1 MQGGLNMFFSAAFK
15 AKARAALRQHWQ
27 TALLIA
33 LIVNLPSLLVQ
44 GISAFTKND
53 VTARLED
60 LVLQASGSAAAMNAL
75 PDAVLSMLSE
85 SGIITMMVLSA
96 AAWLV
101 TPVLSVGMSH
111 WILERLRGQVLP
123 VSAVFSRLR
132 IFLKS
137 IGLRLLIVL
146 KVLLWML
153 PGLAVFLFSVIP
165 LIRANPGSSA
175 ELSSAADIS
184 FHLMSVGMIAM
195 IVLGVMGYLYYAMA
209 EFILADE
216 PEERVLSCARRSKM
230 LMKGRRGVLM
240 SLWLSF
246 LLWDL
251 LILMGSSM
259 VAGIAGS
266 VIALVLEMLGTL
278 FLSVYMLASEGV
290 FYEALRLAPAP
301 EISAEV
307 PPDDP
312 QDAEL

>member
-1 MQGGLNMFFSAAFK
+1 MFFSAAFK
-15 AKARAALRQHWQ
+15 AKARAALQQHWQ

-44 GISAFTKND
+44 GISAFTNND
-53 VTARLED
+53 VMARLENMA
-60 LVLQASGSAAAMNAL
+60 LQASGSAAAMNAL
-75 PDAVLSMLSE
+75 PESVRSMLSE
-85 SGIITMMVLSA
+85 SGIVTMLILSA
-96 AAWLV
+96 VAWLV

-111 WILERLRGQVLP
+111 WTLERLRGQDLP

-165 LIRANPGSSA
+165 LMRANPGNSGELVSA
-175 ELSSAADIS
+175 VNIS
-184 FHLMSVGMIAM
+184 FHLVSAGMIAM
-195 IVLGVMGYLYYAMA
+195 AVLGVMGYLYYAMA

-216 PEERVLSCARRSKM
+216 PEERILSCARRSKM
-230 LMKGRRGVLM
+230 LMKGRRSVLM

-246 LLWDL
+246 LLWYL
-251 LILMGSSM
+251 LILMVSSM
-259 VAGIAGS
+259 VAGIAGA
-266 VIALVLEMLGTL
+266 VIALVLQMLGSL

-301 EISAEV
+301 QIPADT

-312 QDAEL
+312 QDIGP

>member
-1 MQGGLNMFFSAAFK
+1 MFFSAAFK
-15 AKARAALRQHWQ
+15 AKARAALQQHWQ

-53 VTARLED
+53 VTARLENMA
-60 LVLQASGSAAAMNAL
+60 LQASGSAAAMNAL
-75 PDAVLSMLSE
+75 PESVRSMLSE
-85 SGIITMMVLSA
+85 SGIVTMLILSA
-96 AAWLV
+96 VAWLV
-101 TPVLSVGMSH
+101 TPVLSVGMTH
-111 WILERLRGQVLP
+111 WTLERLRGQDLP

-165 LIRANPGSSA
+165 LMRANPGNSGELVSA
-175 ELSSAADIS
+175 VNIS
-184 FHLMSVGMIAM
+184 FHLVSAGMIAM
-195 IVLGVMGYLYYAMA
+195 AVLGVMGYLYYAMA

-216 PEERVLSCARRSKM
+216 PEERILSCARRSKM
-230 LMKGRRGVLM
+230 LMKGRRSVLM

-246 LLWDL
+246 LLWYL
-251 LILMGSSM
+251 LILMVSSM
-259 VAGIAGS
+259 VAGIAGA
-266 VIALVLEMLGTL
+266 VIALVLQMLGSL

-301 EISAEV
+301 QNPADT

-312 QDAEL
+312 QDIGP

>member
-1 MQGGLNMFFSAAFK
+1 MFFSAAFK
-15 AKARAALRQHWQ
+15 AKARAALQQHWQ

-44 GISAFTKND
+44 GISAFTNND
-53 VTARLED
+53 VMARLENMA
-60 LVLQASGSAAAMNAL
+60 LQASGSAAAMNAL
-75 PDAVLSMLSE
+75 PESVRSMLSE
-85 SGIITMMVLSA
+85 SGIVTMLILSA
-96 AAWLV
+96 VARLV
-101 TPVLSVGMSH
+101 TPVLSVGMTH
-111 WILERLRGQVLP
+111 WTLERLRGQDLP

-165 LIRANPGSSA
+165 LMRANPGNSGELVSA
-175 ELSSAADIS
+175 VNIS
-184 FHLMSVGMIAM
+184 FHLVSAGMIAM
-195 IVLGVMGYLYYAMA
+195 AVLGVMGYLYYAMA

-216 PEERVLSCARRSKM
+216 PEERILSCARRSKM
-230 LMKGRRGVLM
+230 LMKGRRSVLM

-246 LLWDL
+246 LLWYL
-251 LILMGSSM
+251 LILMVSSM
-259 VAGIAGS
+259 VAGIAGA
-266 VIALVLEMLGTL
+266 VIALVLQMLGSL

-301 EISAEV
+301 QIPADT

-312 QDAEL
+312 QDVVS

>member
-1 MQGGLNMFFSAAFK
+1 MFFSAAFK
-15 AKARAALRQHWQ
+15 AKARAALQQHWQ

-44 GISAFTKND
+44 GISAFTNND
-53 VTARLED
+53 LMARLENMA
-60 LVLQASGSAAAMNAL
+60 LQASGSAAAMNAL
-75 PDAVLSMLSE
+75 PESVRSMLSE
-85 SGIITMMVLSA
+85 SGIVTMLILSA
-96 AAWLV
+96 VAWLV
-101 TPVLSVGMSH
+101 TPVLSVGMTH
-111 WILERLRGQVLP
+111 WTLERLRGQDLP

-165 LIRANPGSSA
+165 LMRANPGNSGELVSA
-175 ELSSAADIS
+175 VNIS
-184 FHLMSVGMIAM
+184 FHLVSAGMIAM
-195 IVLGVMGYLYYAMA
+195 AVLGVMGYLYYAMA

-216 PEERVLSCARRSKM
+216 PEERILSCARRSKM
-230 LMKGRRGVLM
+230 LMKGRRSVLM

-246 LLWDL
+246 LLWYL
-251 LILMGSSM
+251 LILMVSSM
-259 VAGIAGS
+259 VAGIAGA
-266 VIALVLEMLGTL
+266 VIALVLQMLGSL

-301 EISAEV
+301 QIPADT

-312 QDAEL
+312 QDVGP

>member
-1 MQGGLNMFFSAAFK
+1 MFFSAAFK
-15 AKARAALRQHWQ
+15 AKARAALQQHWQ

-44 GISAFTKND
+44 GISAFTNND
-53 VTARLED
+53 VMARLENMA
-60 LVLQASGSAAAMNAL
+60 LQASGSAAAMNAL
-75 PDAVLSMLSE
+75 PESVRSMLSE
-85 SGIITMMVLSA
+85 SGIVTMLILSA
-96 AAWLV
+96 VAWLV
-101 TPVLSVGMSH
+101 TPVLSVGMTH
-111 WILERLRGQVLP
+111 WTLERLRGQVLP

-165 LIRANPGSSA
+165 LMRANPGNSGELVSA
-175 ELSSAADIS
+175 VNIS
-184 FHLMSVGMIAM
+184 FHLVSAGMIAM
-195 IVLGVMGYLYYAMA
+195 AVLGVMGYLYYAMA

-216 PEERVLSCARRSKM
+216 PEERILSCARRSKM
-230 LMKGRRGVLM
+230 LMKGRRSVLM

-246 LLWDL
+246 LLWYL
-251 LILMGSSM
+251 LILMVSSM
-259 VAGIAGS
+259 VAGIAGA
-266 VIALVLEMLGTL
+266 VIALVLQMLGSL

-301 EISAEV
+301 QIPADT

-312 QDAEL
+312 QDVVS

>member
-1 MQGGLNMFFSAAFK
+1 MFFSAAFK
-15 AKARAALRQHWQ
+15 AKARAALQQHWQ

-44 GISAFTKND
+44 GISAFTNND
-53 VTARLED
+53 VMARLENMA
-60 LVLQASGSAAAMNAL
+60 LQASGSAAAMNAL
-75 PDAVLSMLSE
+75 PESVRSMLSE
-85 SGIITMMVLSA
+85 SGIVTMLILSA
-96 AAWLV
+96 VAWLV
-101 TPVLSVGMSH
+101 TPVLSVGMTH
-111 WILERLRGQVLP
+111 WTLERLRGQDLP

-165 LIRANPGSSA
+165 LMRANPGNSGELVSA
-175 ELSSAADIS
+175 VNIS
-184 FHLMSVGMIAM
+184 FHLVSAGMIAM
-195 IVLGVMGYLYYAMA
+195 AVLGVMGYLYYAMA

-216 PEERVLSCARRSKM
+216 PEERILSCARRSKM
-230 LMKGRRGVLM
+230 LMKGRRSVLM

-246 LLWDL
+246 LLWYL
-251 LILMGSSM
+251 LILMVSSM
-259 VAGIAGS
+259 VAGIAGA
-266 VIALVLEMLGTL
+266 VIALVLQMLGSL

-290 FYEALRLAPAP
+290 FYEALRLSPAP
-301 EISAEV
+301 QIPADT

-312 QDAEL
+312 QDIGP

>member
-1 MQGGLNMFFSAAFK
+1 MFFSAAFR

-60 LVLQASGSAAAMNAL
+60 MVLQASGSTAAMNAL
-75 PDAVLSMLSE
+75 PDSVRSMLSE
-85 SGIITMMVLSA
+85 TGIITMMILSV

-111 WILERLRGQVLP
+111 WTLERLRGQDLP

-153 PGLAVFLFSVIP
+153 PGIAVFLFSVIP
-165 LIRANPGSSA
+165 LMRANPGNSG
-175 ELSSAADIS
+175 ELSSAVDIS
-184 FHLMSVGMIAM
+184 FHLVSAGMIAM
-195 IVLGVMGYLYYAMA
+195 VVLGVMGYLYYAMA

-216 PEERVLSCARRSKM
+216 PEERVLSCVRRSKM

-246 LLWDL
+246 LLWYL

-266 VIALVLEMLGTL
+266 VIALVLEMLGSL

-301 EISAEV
+301 EIPAENS
-307 PPDDP
+307 PDDSQDDP
-312 QDAEL
+312 QDTEP

>member
-1 MQGGLNMFFSAAFK
+1 MFFSAAFK
-15 AKARAALRQHWQ
+15 AKARAALQQHWQ

-44 GISAFTKND
+44 GISAFTNND
-53 VTARLED
+53 VMARLENMA
-60 LVLQASGSAAAMNAL
+60 LQASGSAAAMNAL
-75 PDAVLSMLSE
+75 PESVRSMLSE
-85 SGIITMMVLSA
+85 SGIVTMLILSA
-96 AAWLV
+96 VAWLV

-111 WILERLRGQVLP
+111 WTLERLRGQDLP
-123 VSAVFSRLR
+123 VSTVFSRLP

-165 LIRANPGSSA
+165 LMRANPGNSGELVSA
-175 ELSSAADIS
+175 VNIS
-184 FHLMSVGMIAM
+184 FHLVSAGMIAM
-195 IVLGVMGYLYYAMA
+195 AVLGVMGYLYYAMA

-216 PEERVLSCARRSKM
+216 PEERILSCARRSKM
-230 LMKGRRGVLM
+230 LMKGRRSVLM

-246 LLWDL
+246 LLWYL
-251 LILMGSSM
+251 LILMVSSM
-259 VAGIAGS
+259 VAGIAGA
-266 VIALVLEMLGTL
+266 VIALVLQMLGSL

-301 EISAEV
+301 QIPADT

-312 QDAEL
+312 QDVGP

>member
-1 MQGGLNMFFSAAFK
+1 MFFSAAFK
-15 AKARAALRQHWQ
+15 AKARAALQQHWQ

-44 GISAFTKND
+44 GISAFTNND
-53 VTARLED
+53 EMARLENMA
-60 LVLQASGSAAAMNAL
+60 LQASGSAAAMNAL
-75 PDAVLSMLSE
+75 PESVRSMLSE
-85 SGIITMMVLSA
+85 SGIVTMLILSA
-96 AAWLV
+96 VAWLV
-101 TPVLSVGMSH
+101 TPVLSVGMTH
-111 WILERLRGQVLP
+111 WTLERLRGQDLP

-165 LIRANPGSSA
+165 LMRANPGNSGELVSA
-175 ELSSAADIS
+175 VNIS
-184 FHLMSVGMIAM
+184 FHLVSAGMIAM
-195 IVLGVMGYLYYAMA
+195 AVLGVMGYLYYAMA

-216 PEERVLSCARRSKM
+216 PEERILSCARRSKM

-246 LLWDL
+246 LLWYL
-251 LILMGSSM
+251 LILMVSSM
-259 VAGIAGS
+259 VAGIAGA
-266 VIALVLEMLGTL
+266 VIALVLQMLGSL

-301 EISAEV
+301 QIPADT

-312 QDAEL
+312 QDVGP

>member
-1 MQGGLNMFFSAAFK
+1 MFFSAAFK

-60 LVLQASGSAAAMNAL
+60 LVLQASGSTAAMNAL
-75 PDAVLSMLSE
+75 PDAVLGMLSE
-85 SGIITMMVLSA
+85 TGIITMMILGAV
-96 AAWLV
+96 AWLI

-111 WILERLRGQVLP
+111 WTLERLRGQELP

-137 IGLRLLIVL
+137 IGLRLFIVL

-153 PGLAVFLFSVIP
+153 PGIAVFLFSVIP
-165 LIRANPGSSA
+165 LMRANPGSSG
-175 ELSSAADIS
+175 ELSSAVEIS
-184 FHLMSVGMIAM
+184 FHLVTVGMIAM
-195 IVLGVMGYLYYAMA
+195 AVLGVMGYLYYAMA

-246 LLWDL
+246 LLWYL
-251 LILMGSSM
+251 LILMASSM

-266 VIALVLEMLGTL
+266 VIALVLEMLGSL

-301 EISAEV
+301 EISMENSSGDSQ
-307 PPDDP
+307 DDP
-312 QDAEL
+312 QDLEP

>member
-1 MQGGLNMFFSAAFK
+1 MFFSAAFK
-15 AKARAALRQHWQ
+15 AKARAALQQHWQ

-44 GISAFTKND
+44 GISAFTNND
-53 VTARLED
+53 VMARLENMA
-60 LVLQASGSAAAMNAL
+60 LQASGSAAAMNAL
-75 PDAVLSMLSE
+75 PESVRSMLSE
-85 SGIITMMVLSA
+85 SGIVTMLILSA
-96 AAWLV
+96 VAWLV
-101 TPVLSVGMSH
+101 TPVLSVGMTH
-111 WILERLRGQVLP
+111 WTLERLRGQVLP

-165 LIRANPGSSA
+165 LMRANPGNSGELVSA
-175 ELSSAADIS
+175 VNIS
-184 FHLMSVGMIAM
+184 FHLVSAGMIAM
-195 IVLGVMGYLYYAMA
+195 AVLGVMGYLYYAMA

-216 PEERVLSCARRSKM
+216 PEERILSCARRSKM
-230 LMKGRRGVLM
+230 LMKGRRSVLM

-246 LLWDL
+246 LLWYL

-278 FLSVYMLASEGV
+278 FLSVYILASEGV

-301 EISAEV
+301 EIPAEV

-312 QDAEL
+312 QDADP

>member
-1 MQGGLNMFFSAAFK
+1 MFFSAAFK
-15 AKARAALRQHWQ
+15 AKARAALQQHWQ
-27 TALLIA
+27 IALLIA

-44 GISAFTKND
+44 GISAFTNND
-53 VTARLED
+53 VMARLENMA
-60 LVLQASGSAAAMNAL
+60 LQASGSAAAMNAL
-75 PDAVLSMLSE
+75 PESVRSMLSE
-85 SGIITMMVLSA
+85 SGIVTMLILSA
-96 AAWLV
+96 VAWLV
-101 TPVLSVGMSH
+101 TPVLSVGMTH
-111 WILERLRGQVLP
+111 WTLERLRGQDLP

-165 LIRANPGSSA
+165 LMRANPGNSGELVSA
-175 ELSSAADIS
+175 VNIS
-184 FHLMSVGMIAM
+184 FHLVSAGMIAM
-195 IVLGVMGYLYYAMA
+195 AVLGVMGYLYYAMA

-216 PEERVLSCARRSKM
+216 PEERILSCARRSKM
-230 LMKGRRGVLM
+230 LMKGRRSVLM

-246 LLWDL
+246 LLWYL
-251 LILMGSSM
+251 LILMVSSM
-259 VAGIAGS
+259 VAGIAGA
-266 VIALVLEMLGTL
+266 VIALVLQMLGSL

-301 EISAEV
+301 QIPADT

-312 QDAEL
+312 QDVGP